1 MYAVS
6 NPTSPGGPN
15 SRKVRKS
22 VAAVFESTP
31 EKSSCPITEPNGWRR
46 KDDDGDGVYVD
57 DGEGEDDEEVDDEED
72 EEEEDL

>member
-46 KDDDGDGVYVD
+46 KEGDGDGDVD